1 MLRNPAEVPR
11 PGGSHSQHSGE
22 QERRC
27 DGPDPRKWLG
37 PFSEICP
44 EHAASSSSKWF
55 STVKPSSC
63 VLSFPLLNPFGE
75 AKRKAK
81 DQLKAPQLSSCLTRG
96 ARRGSARDVQRA
108 LPPRQE
114 CLSRRPRHGVS
125 TASPPRHATHVPPGS
140 LQGYFGLLPWR
151 DSSPGWLRHLIPG
164 GRPRIVNSLR
174 SPQSQGVKVSRRVEQ
189 TPSTLGVLVRQASG
203 T

>member
-1 MLRNPAEVPR
+1 MDLTPEN
-11 PGGSHSQHSGE
+11 GWDH
-22 QERRC
+22 
-27 DGPDPRKWLG
+27 
-37 PFSEICP
+37 FSEICP

-81 DQLKAPQLSSCLTRG
+81 DELKAPQLSSCLTRG

-125 TASPPRHATHVPPGS
+125 TASLSRHATHVPPGS

-151 DSSPGWLRHLIPG
+151 DSSPGWLRHSIPG
-164 GRPRIVNSLR
+164 GRPRIVKSLP
-174 SPQSQGVKVSRRVEQ
+174 SPQSQGVTSRGTNTIHPGSTGLASVWNLKRPISHATSKHPASECWQ
-189 TPSTLGVLVRQASG
+189 RMTPS
-203 T
+203 